1 MATHVVG
8 TFDDRRLT
16 LQRLDAVAWGLFFL
30 WVGIAFLTNL
40 NWGIGLLGV
49 GIIVLGGQ
57 AARRYVHL
65 TLEVFWVVVGV
76 LFIMGGVWELLSVR
90 VGMIPIVCIVAGV
103 LLLVSALRGRPRG
116 QQV

>member
-8 TFDDRRLT
+8 TFDDRRVT

-40 NWGIGLLGV
+40 SWGIGLLGV

-57 AARRYVHL
+57 AARKYVHL
-65 TLEVFWVVVGV
+65 TLEAFWVVVGA
-76 LFIMGGVWELLSVR
+76 LFVMGGIWELLSVR
-90 VGMIPIVCIVAGV
+90 VGMIPVVCIAAG
-103 LLLVSALRGRPRG
+103 LLLLLSALRGRPRG